1 MLRTV
6 CRNITV
12 KLQNNKNIINALDN
26 LENIKLKKYEMS
38 ESHTSPFLVYIK
50 DEKKLV
56 TLTEKSL
63 NTQMKNDNIKKIDTN
78 Q

>member
-38 ESHTSPFLVYIK
+38 ESHTSPFLVYTK
-50 DEKKLV
+50 GNKKSVTPTGKYFKYTDENQLHKKN
-56 TLTEKSL
+56 
-63 NTQMKNDNIKKIDTN
+63 NTN
-78 Q
+78 